1 MDIFEQFQQL
11 TVTLGVMA
19 LLMLIQIV
27 MADVLGILAKHV
39 PGTPIDANHD
49 SLLFRANRTVANTN
63 ESIAVFIL
71 AVIFC
76 VLAGASPVHTA
87 YAASGFVVS
96 RVLYA
101 IFYYANWQL
110 LRSVVFGV
118 SLLFL
123 FALLLVGM
131 L

>member
-1 MDIFEQFQQL
+1 
-11 TVTLGVMA
+11 MA

-39 PGTPIDANHD
+39 LGTPIEANHD

-71 AVIFC
+71 VVVFC

-87 YAASGFVVS
+87 
-96 RVLYA
+96 YA

-123 FALLLVGM
+123 FALLLIGV